1 MDVLD
6 ANMPQYI
13 RQWLFAMSPVFTTMV
28 LICYSTPIFAVV
40 IVPVAILFVIAQVN
54 VLSQISKSFQKIQT
68 LIIPRPFINPLYGN
82 TLHGHASH

>member
-1 MDVLD
+1 MNSSTTDFRFSKDMDVLD

-40 IVPVAILFVIAQVN
+40 IVPIAILFIIAQV
-54 VLSQISKSFQKIQT
+54 S
-68 LIIPRPFINPLYGN
+68 
-82 TLHGHASH
+82 